1 MSENILEIENLG
13 KKYFIS
19 SKTHT
24 RDSYL
29 ALRDVISDSISS
41 IGKRVINKND
51 RDIISGK
58 TEEFWALSEVSFT
71 IRKGERLGIIG
82 KNGSGKTTLLK
93 ILSRITEPST
103 GTININGRVASLL
116 EIGTGFHPELTGRE
130 NIYLNGAI
138 LGMTRKEIN
147 KKFDEIVLFSEI
159 EKFLDTPVKRYSS
172 GMYLRLAFS
181 VAAHLEPEIMLID
194 EVLAVGD
201 AGFQKK
207 CLGKMEENSSEERTI
222 LFVSHNMTAI
232 SQICDRVIWL
242 QNGKIAGIG
251 PTNEIINKYLNSV
264 QVSAYEKEW
273 EEEKAPGNESV
284 RIRSIKISPQNNN
297 TGNIIT
303 TDTPIQI
310 EFLFDNRI
318 TRGELNL
325 SFILWTLSGECVFNT
340 ASEVKELQ
348 EGTFRGICQ
357 IPGNLLNNNI
367 YSIEIMIIK
376 DRSFAVFKQKD
387 ILNFEVLDG
396 ERVEGWYG
404 KWVGAVRPKLKFSL
418 EEVNEQ

>member
-41 IGKRVINKND
+41 IGKRVVNKND

-58 TEEFWALSEVSFT
+58 TEEFWALSGVSFT
-71 IRKGERLGIIG
+71 VRKGERIGIIG

-103 GTININGRVASLL
+103 GTININGRAASLL

-181 VAAHLEPEIMLID
+181 VAAHLDPEIMLID

-207 CLGKMEENSSEERTI
+207 CLGKMEENSSEGRTI

-232 SQICDRVIWL
+232 SQICERVIWL

-251 PTNEIINKYLNSV
+251 PTNDIINKYLNSV
-264 QVSAYEKEW
+264 QVSTYEKEW
-273 EEEKAPGNESV
+273 DEEKAPGNESV
-284 RIRSIKISPQNNN
+284 RIRSIKISPQDNSA
-297 TGNIIT
+297 GNIIT

-348 EGTFRGICQ
+348 EGTFLGICQ